1 MRCETLLQLL
11 NIDGW
16 ESEEASTARSARS
29 AISAHMRSCPL
40 CQHKIV
46 QLSDA
51 LAERYALT
59 CDQCCL
65 RLPTY
70 YEATRPEYPL
80 VELSEVEMTEI
91 AVHLSRCPSCH
102 NIYEEL
108 ILLAELEERDEM
120 IEP

>member
-16 ESEEASTARSARS
+16 EREEASSAGS
-29 AISAHMRSCPL
+29 AISAHMSSCPL

-59 CDQCCL
+59 CDQCCQ

-91 AVHLSRCPSCH
+91 AVHLSRCSSCQ
-102 NIYEEL
+102 NLYEEL
-108 ILLAELEERDEM
+108 VLLAELEERDEM

>member
-16 ESEEASTARSARS
+16 EREDASAVRSTL
-29 AISAHMRSCPL
+29 SAHIRSCPL
-40 CQHKIV
+40 CQQKLA

-51 LAERYALT
+51 LIARYALT
-59 CDQCCL
+59 CDLCCL
-65 RLPTY
+65 RLPAY
-70 YEATRPEYPL
+70 YEASRPEYPM

-102 NIYEEL
+102 DVYEEL
-108 ILLAELEERDEM
+108 VLLSELEERDEM